1 MAGNVQ
7 TPEVA
12 VVLACE
18 GNVFVVVPQSLLMKE
33 CSVFSAGLSTTWQ
46 KSNTESGM
54 CYRREYLVFRYKCN
68 KLFRFKILGSSLS

>member
-46 KSNTESGM
+46 NSKPESG
-54 CYRREYLVFRYKCN
+54 
-68 KLFRFKILGSSLS
+68 KLI